1 MTEPPKTR
9 ASTGA
14 PPLLQVRDLRIGF
27 AGSGGAGMTALAVD
41 GISFSLSRGKV
52 LCLVGESG
60 CGKSVTALSL
70 ARLLPSPPAVYLGG
84 SILFEG
90 RDVMSFSEARLRALR
105 GNRAGMIFQDPMTSL
120 NPVLRVGEQMTEG
133 LRLHRGLSREEAHTA
148 AVALLERVRIP
159 EPEVRAREFP
169 HQMSGGMRQRI
180 MIGMALACDPVLLIA
195 DEPTT
200 ALDVTVQKQILS
212 LMRELIDDFGS
223 GLLFITH
230 DLGIVSQIADN
241 VAVMYAG
248 RIVEQGPAAAVLA
261 RPAHPYTAGLL
272 RSRPG
277 ARGRTKRLQ
286 AIPGVVPGLWARPEG
301 CAFHPR
307 CDKVFALCRQKAP
320 PFFPAG
326 ENRQSRCW
334 LLEQPADHG
343 AFCF

>member
-1 MTEPPKTR
+1 MAEQPKAH
-9 ASTGA
+9 ASTGV

-27 AGSGGAGMTALAVD
+27 AGSGGSGMMALAVD
-41 GISFSLSRGKV
+41 GVSFSLSRGKV

-70 ARLLPSPPAVYLGG
+70 VRLLPSPPAVYLGG

-90 RDVMSFSEARLRALR
+90 GEVMSFSESQLRALR
-105 GNRAGMIFQDPMTSL
+105 GDRVGMIFQDPMTSL

-133 LRLHRGLSREEAHTA
+133 LRLHRGLSRDEAHAA

-159 EPEVRAREFP
+159 EPDVRAREFP
-169 HQMSGGMRQRI
+169 HQMSGGMRQRV

-200 ALDVTVQKQILS
+200 ALDVTVQKQILN

-230 DLGIVSQIADN
+230 DLGIVSQIAED

-248 RIVEQGPAAAVLA
+248 RIVEQGPAAAVLSC
-261 RPAHPYTAGLL
+261 PAHPYTAGLL

-277 ARGRTKRLQ
+277 ACGGTKRLK

-307 CDKVFALCRQKAP
+307 CDKAFALCRQKAP
-320 PFFPAG
+320 PFFSAG

-334 LLEQPADHG
+334 LLEQPAPG
-343 AFCF
+343 VFCF